1 MPKLIHLYISSIA
14 VGFALA
20 VVFVVSLVALD
31 VAGLRHLIL
40 GSDMGWV
47 AAAMMVM
54 FNGVVFSA
62 VQFAIRIMG
71 MAERDDTPRGGK
83 LMHLTPIPVTVTNA
97 KGKPRQR

>member
-71 MAERDDTPRGGK
+71 MAERDETPRGGT
-83 LMHLTPIPVTVTNA
+83 LMRLTPIPVTVTAA